1 MHGETDFPEGTG
13 LPGLPMSYSPILFSG
28 SGPVVL
34 PPVPWTEK
42 KQLKFRHL
50 SSDAEVI
57 TAAETRLGGQLPVF
71 FLSGLQ
77 NSEQRAKNC
86 IELRW

>member
-1 MHGETDFPEGTG
+1 
-13 LPGLPMSYSPILFSG
+13 MSYSPTLFSG

-34 PPVPWTEK
+34 PPVPGLK

-57 TAAETRLGGQLPVF
+57 TAAETRLGGLPVF

-77 NSEQRAKNC
+77 NSEQRAKNY